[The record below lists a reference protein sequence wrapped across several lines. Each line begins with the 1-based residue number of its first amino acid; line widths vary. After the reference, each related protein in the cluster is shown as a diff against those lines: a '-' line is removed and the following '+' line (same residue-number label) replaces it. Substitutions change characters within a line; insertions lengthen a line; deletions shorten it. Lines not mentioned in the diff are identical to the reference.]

1 MVNSK
6 SSNGKSPRL
15 RDSRGRFIKVTQP
28 EEKIVMEDGGVRDFN
43 RVAEHGEPSE
53 EKQHQKDMFVDFLQH
68 VVGAIVGL
76 FIIILIFAAFCG
88 CAPQEKIKT
97 VYVPQVRVVNIETT
111 VHDTVFKA
119 PLEQSHQERV
129 TNDTTSTLSNQYVT
143 STATVSNGVLTHTLD
158 TKPDAEVEV
167 EASIPESTITM
178 VDSIPYPVPVPG
190 PTEYI
195 EREPTFFEQ
204 LLMRVGGLA
213 LIALL
218 LWGIWKILK
227 SRLLHSV

>member
-1 MVNSK
+1 MANSK

-15 RDSRGRFIKVTQP
+15 RDSRGRFVKATQP

-43 RVAEHGEPSE
+43 RVADHGEPSE
-53 EKQHQKDMFVDFLQH
+53 DKQHQTDMFVAFLQNA
-68 VVGAIVGL
+68 VGAIVGL

-88 CAPQEKIKT
+88 CSPQEKIKT
-97 VYVPQVRVVNIETT
+97 VYVPQVRVVNVETFI
-111 VHDTVFKA
+111 HDTIFKA

-129 TNDTTSTLSNQYVT
+129 TNDTTSTLSNQYAT
-143 STATVSNGVLTHTLD
+143 STATVSDGVLTHTLD

-167 EASIPESTITM
+167 PVQYVDRIITKI
-178 VDSIPYPVPVPG
+178 DSISYPVEV
-190 PTEYI
+190 EKI
-195 EREPTFFEQ
+195 VEVERKLTFFEQ
-204 LLMRVGGLA
+204 LLMRVGVLA

>member
-1 MVNSK
+1 MSR
-6 SSNGKSPRL
+6 P
-15 RDSRGRFIKVTQP
+15 RDSRGRFVKVTQP

-43 RVAEHGEPSE
+43 RVAEHGELNE
-53 EKQHQKDMFVDFLQH
+53 EKQHQQDIIAEFIQSA
-68 VVGAIVGL
+68 VGAIVGI
-76 FIIILIFAAFCG
+76 FIVLLILLAFCG

-97 VYVPQVRVVNIETT
+97 VYVPQVRVVNVETV
-111 VHDTVFKA
+111 VHDTIFKA

-129 TNDTTSTLSNQYVT
+129 TNDTTSTLSNQYAT
-143 STATVSNGVLTHTLD
+143 STATVSDGVLTHTLD

-167 EASIPESTITM
+167 PVQYVDRIITKI
-178 VDSIPYPVPVPG
+178 DSISYPVEV
-190 PTEYI
+190 EKI
-195 EREPTFFEQ
+195 VEVERKLTFFEQ

-218 LWGIWKILK
+218 LWCIWKILK

>member
-1 MVNSK
+1 MSR
-6 SSNGKSPRL
+6 P

-53 EKQHQKDMFVDFLQH
+53 EKQHQQDVIAEFIQSA
-68 VVGAIVGL
+68 VGAIVGI
-76 FIIILIFAAFCG
+76 FIVLLILLAFCG
-88 CAPQEKIKT
+88 CAPQEKINT
-97 VYVPQVRVVNIETT
+97 VYVPQVRVVNVETFI
-111 VHDTVFKA
+111 HDTIFKA

-143 STATVSNGVLTHTLD
+143 STATVSDGVLTHTLD

-167 EASIPESTITM
+167 PVQYVDRIITKI
-178 VDSIPYPVPVPG
+178 DSISYPVEV
-190 PTEYI
+190 EKI
-195 EREPTFFEQ
+195 VEVERKLTFFEQ

-218 LWGIWKILK
+218 LWGVWKILK

>member
-1 MVNSK
+1 MSR
-6 SSNGKSPRL
+6 P

-68 VVGAIVGL
+68 AVGAIVGL

-97 VYVPQVRVVNIETT
+97 VYVPQVRVVNVETFI
-111 VHDTVFKA
+111 HDTIFKA

-129 TNDTTSTLSNQYVT
+129 TNDTTSTLSNQYAT
-143 STATVSNGVLTHTLD
+143 STATVSDGVLTHTLD
-158 TKPDAEVEV
+158 TKPDAEVYVPVQYVDRIITKIDSISYPVEV
-167 EASIPESTITM
+167 EKVVEVERKPP
-178 VDSIPYPVPVPG
+178 D
-190 PTEYI
+190 I
-195 EREPTFFEQ
+195 ERF
-204 LLMRVGGLA
+204 
-213 LIALL
+213 L
-218 LWGIWKILK
+218 LWVGVFAVIYFVVRATIFAT
-227 SRLLHSV
+227 RLLRK

>member
-53 EKQHQKDMFVDFLQH
+53 EKQHQTDMFVDFLQH
-68 VVGAIVGL
+68 AVGAIVGL

-88 CAPQEKIKT
+88 CTPQEKV
-97 VYVPQVRVVNIETT
+97 VYVPTVKTIKVETT

-143 STATVSNGVLTHTLD
+143 STATVSDGVLTHTLD

-167 EASIPESTITM
+167 EASIPERTITM

-190 PTEYI
+190 PTEYVEHKPSAI
-195 EREPTFFEQ
+195 ERF
-204 LLMRVGGLA
+204 
-213 LIALL
+213 L
-218 LWGIWKILK
+218 LWVGAFAVIYLVVRATKLA
-227 SRLLHSV
+227 SRLLRNSLLG

>member
-1 MVNSK
+1 MSR
-6 SSNGKSPRL
+6 P

-28 EEKIVMEDGGVRDFN
+28 EERMVMEDGGVRDFN

-53 EKQHQKDMFVDFLQH
+53 EKQHQQDVIAEFIQS
-68 VVGAIVGL
+68 VVGAIVGI
-76 FIIILIFAAFCG
+76 FIVLLILLAFCG

-129 TNDTTSTLSNQYVT
+129 TNDTTSTLSNQYAT
-143 STATVSNGVLTHTLD
+143 STATVSDGVLTHTLD

-167 EASIPESTITM
+167 EAWIPKRTITM

-195 EREPTFFEQ
+195 EHKPSAIERF
-204 LLMRVGGLA
+204 
-213 LIALL
+213 L
-218 LWGIWKILK
+218 LWVGAFAVIYFVIRATKLA
-227 SRLLHSV
+227 SRLLRNSLLG

>member
-1 MVNSK
+1 MSR
-6 SSNGKSPRL
+6 P
-15 RDSRGRFIKVTQP
+15 RDSRGRFVKVTQP

-129 TNDTTSTLSNQYVT
+129 TNDTTSTLSNQYAT
-143 STATVSNGVLTHTLD
+143 STATVSDGVLTHTLD

-167 EASIPESTITM
+167 EASIPERTITM

-195 EREPTFFEQ
+195 ERKPSAIERF
-204 LLMRVGGLA
+204 
-213 LIALL
+213 L
-218 LWGIWKILK
+218 LWVGVFAVIYFVVRATI
-227 SRLLHSV
+227 SATRLLRK

>member
-1 MVNSK
+1 MSR
-6 SSNGKSPRL
+6 P

-43 RVAEHGEPSE
+43 RVAEHGELNE
-53 EKQHQKDMFVDFLQH
+53 EKQHQTDMFVDFLQH
-68 VVGAIVGL
+68 AVGAIVGL

-88 CAPQEKIKT
+88 CAPQVKT
-97 VYVPQVRVVNIETT
+97 VYVPQVRVVNVETFI
-111 VHDTVFKA
+111 HDTIFKA

-129 TNDTTSTLSNQYVT
+129 TNDTTSTLSNQYAT
-143 STATVSNGVLTHTLD
+143 STATVSDGVLTHTLD

-167 EASIPESTITM
+167 PVQYVDRIITKI
-178 VDSIPYPVPVPG
+178 DSISYPVEV
-190 PTEYI
+190 ENII
-195 EREPTFFEQ
+195 EVERKLTFFEQ

-218 LWGIWKILK
+218 LWGVWKILK
-227 SRLLHSV
+227 SRLLHCV

>member
-15 RDSRGRFIKVTQP
+15 RDSRGRFIKVEKP
-28 EEKIVMEDGGVRDFN
+28 EERIVMEDGGVRDFN

-53 EKQHQKDMFVDFLQH
+53 EKQHQQDIFVDFLQNAIGA
-68 VVGAIVGL
+68 VV
-76 FIIILIFAAFCG
+76 FIIIAMLILFAFCG

-97 VYVPQVRVVNIETT
+97 VYVPQVRVVNVETT

-129 TNDTTSTLSNQYVT
+129 TNDTTSTLSNQYAT
-143 STATVSNGVLTHTLD
+143 STATVSDGVLTHTLD

-167 EASIPESTITM
+167 EASIPKRTITM

-195 EREPTFFEQ
+195 EHKPSAIERF
-204 LLMRVGGLA
+204 
-213 LIALL
+213 L
-218 LWGIWKILK
+218 LWVGVFAVIYFVVRATIFAT
-227 SRLLHSV
+227 RLLRK

>member
-1 MVNSK
+1 MRMSR
-6 SSNGKSPRL
+6 P
-15 RDSRGRFIKVTQP
+15 RDSRGRFIKMTQP

-68 VVGAIVGL
+68 AVGAIVGL

-111 VHDTVFKA
+111 VHDTIFKA

-129 TNDTTSTLSNQYVT
+129 TNDTTSTLSNQYAT
-143 STATVSNGVLTHTLD
+143 STATVSDGVLTHTLD

-167 EASIPESTITM
+167 EASIPGRTITI

-195 EREPTFFEQ
+195 EHKPSAIERF
-204 LLMRVGGLA
+204 
-213 LIALL
+213 L
-218 LWGIWKILK
+218 LWVGVFAVIYFVVRATKLVI
-227 SRLLHSV
+227 RLLKNSSYSV

>member
-1 MVNSK
+1 MSR
-6 SSNGKSPRL
+6 P
-15 RDSRGRFIKVTQP
+15 RDSRGRFVKATQP

-53 EKQHQKDMFVDFLQH
+53 EKQHQEDIFVDFLQNAIGA
-68 VVGAIVGL
+68 VV
-76 FIIILIFAAFCG
+76 FIIIAILILFAFCG

-97 VYVPQVRVVNIETT
+97 VYVPQVRVVNVETFI
-111 VHDTVFKA
+111 HDTVFKA

-129 TNDTTSTLSNQYVT
+129 TNDTTSTLSNKYVT
-143 STATVSNGVLTHTLD
+143 STATVSDGVLTHTLD

-167 EASIPESTITM
+167 EASIPERTITM

-195 EREPTFFEQ
+195 EHKPSAIERF
-204 LLMRVGGLA
+204 
-213 LIALL
+213 L
-218 LWGIWKILK
+218 LWVGAFAVISFVVRATKLVI
-227 SRLLHSV
+227 RLLKNSS

>member
-53 EKQHQKDMFVDFLQH
+53 EKQHQTDMFVDFLQH
-68 VVGAIVGL
+68 AVGAIVGL

-88 CAPQEKIKT
+88 CAPQEKV
-97 VYVPQVRVVNIETT
+97 VYVPTVKTIKVETT

-129 TNDTTSTLSNQYVT
+129 TNDTTSTLSNQYAT
-143 STATVSNGVLTHTLD
+143 STATVSDGVLTHTLD

-167 EASIPESTITM
+167 KASIPKRTTTM

-195 EREPTFFEQ
+195 ERKPSAIERF
-204 LLMRVGGLA
+204 
-213 LIALL
+213 L
-218 LWGIWKILK
+218 LWVGAFAMIYFVVRATILAN
-227 SRLLHSV
+227 RLLRK

>member
-1 MVNSK
+1 MSR
-6 SSNGKSPRL
+6 P
-15 RDSRGRFIKVTQP
+15 RDSRGRFVKATQP

-43 RVAEHGEPSE
+43 RVAEHGEPNE
-53 EKQHQKDMFVDFLQH
+53 EKQHQKDMFIDFLQH
-68 VVGAIVGL
+68 AVGAIVGL

-88 CAPQEKIKT
+88 CAPQEKVKT
-97 VYVPQVRVVNIETT
+97 VYVPQVRVVNVETFI
-111 VHDTVFKA
+111 HDTIFKA

-143 STATVSNGVLTHTLD
+143 STATVSDGVLTHTLD

-167 EASIPESTITM
+167 EASIPKRTITI

-195 EREPTFFEQ
+195 EHKPSAIERF
-204 LLMRVGGLA
+204 
-213 LIALL
+213 L
-218 LWGIWKILK
+218 LWVGVFAVIYFVVRATIFAT
-227 SRLLHSV
+227 RLLRK

>member
-1 MVNSK
+1 MSR
-6 SSNGKSPRL
+6 P

-43 RVAEHGEPSE
+43 RVAEHGELNE
-53 EKQHQKDMFVDFLQH
+53 EKQHQKDMFVNFLQH

-97 VYVPQVRVVNIETT
+97 VYVPQVRVVNVETFI
-111 VHDTVFKA
+111 HDTIFKA

-129 TNDTTSTLSNQYVT
+129 TNDTTSTLSNQYAT
-143 STATVSNGVLTHTLD
+143 STATVSDGVLTHTLD

-167 EASIPESTITM
+167 EASIPERTITM

-195 EREPTFFEQ
+195 ERKPSAIERF
-204 LLMRVGGLA
+204 
-213 LIALL
+213 L
-218 LWGIWKILK
+218 LWVGVFAVIYFVVRATI
-227 SRLLHSV
+227 SATRLLRK

>member
-1 MVNSK
+1 MSR
-6 SSNGKSPRL
+6 P

-43 RVAEHGEPSE
+43 RVAEHGELNE
-53 EKQHQKDMFVDFLQH
+53 EKQHQQDVIAEFIQSA
-68 VVGAIVGL
+68 VGAIVGI
-76 FIIILIFAAFCG
+76 FIVLLILLAFCG
-88 CAPQEKIKT
+88 CAPQEKINT
-97 VYVPQVRVVNIETT
+97 VYVPQVRVVNVETFI
-111 VHDTVFKA
+111 HDTIFKA

-129 TNDTTSTLSNQYVT
+129 TNDTTSTLSNQYAT
-143 STATVSNGVLTHTLD
+143 STATVSDGVLTHTLD

-167 EASIPESTITM
+167 PVQYVDRIITKI
-178 VDSIPYPVPVPG
+178 DSISYPVEV
-190 PTEYI
+190 EKI
-195 EREPTFFEQ
+195 VEVEREPTFFEQ

>member
-1 MVNSK
+1 MSR
-6 SSNGKSPRL
+6 P
-15 RDSRGRFIKVTQP
+15 RDSRGRFIKVIQP

-53 EKQHQKDMFVDFLQH
+53 EKQHQTDMFVDFLQH
-68 VVGAIVGL
+68 AVGAIVGL

-88 CAPQEKIKT
+88 CAPQERIKT
-97 VYVPQVRVVNIETT
+97 VYVPQVRVVNVETT

-143 STATVSNGVLTHTLD
+143 STATVSDGVLTHTLD

-167 EASIPESTITM
+167 EASIPKRTTTM

-190 PTEYI
+190 PTEYV
-195 EREPTFFEQ
+195 ERKLTFFEQ

-218 LWGIWKILK
+218 LWGVWKILK
-227 SRLLHSV
+227 SRLLHGV